1 MTTQQIDA
9 LKLGT
14 ATRNVSGP
22 APRGEWYNII
32 GMAWPFT
39 ARIRGVPVD
48 QFEFSV
54 YQRMVDIAQMQ
65 TKHSSPEAA
74 LDALKAFL
82 KTHFLQNG

>member
-39 ARIRGVPVD
+39 AQIRRVPVD

-54 YQRMVDIAQMQ
+54 YQRMVNIAQMQ

-74 LDALKAFL
+74 LGEFSASVRDRS
-82 KTHFLQNG
+82 